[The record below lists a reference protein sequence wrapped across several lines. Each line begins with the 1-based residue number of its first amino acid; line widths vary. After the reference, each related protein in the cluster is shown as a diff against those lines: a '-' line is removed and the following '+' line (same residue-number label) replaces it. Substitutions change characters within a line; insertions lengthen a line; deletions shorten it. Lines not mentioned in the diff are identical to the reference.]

1 MIKGQ
6 AEVFFSKLKHRYRE
20 VPNFGDI
27 YNQAIKVVEKSGLPV
42 TIKNI
47 NIVLEDFV
55 NRRDVDHEI
64 KLYDLIE
71 GIFIITAFEDTEPY
85 WPETRM
91 VSRAKVLERWP
102 FLVGLIDQKGFQRVK
117 FKINEGSIIVE
128 PYKE

>member
-6 AEVFFSKLKHRYRE
+6 AETFFRKLKHRYRE
-20 VPNFGDI
+20 IPNFGDV
-27 YNQAIKVVEKSGLPV
+27 YNQALSIVEKSGLPV
-42 TIKNI
+42 TVKNI

-71 GIFIITAFEDTEPY
+71 GIFIITEVDMIITFKE
-85 WPETRM
+85 M
-91 VSRAKVLERWP
+91 VSRAQVLEKWP
-102 FLVGLIDQKGFQRVK
+102 FLVGLIDQKGFEKVK
-117 FKINEGSIIVE
+117 FKIKGNDVTVE